1 MLGYIEKYIYFYF
14 KRGKFMHCV
23 LYFNQWFSSIGNIIK
38 RIKEINPSVYVI
50 ASSKNPDHVY
60 KAFVDKFIVEERYA
74 NVDDYIDF
82 VVNTCKENKVNLFF
96 VKDKQLEI
104 AKNRNKFDEIG
115 TGLVLEN
122 YDTLEKLSSKADVYG
137 RLGEVDFLKW
147 LIPDYYISDKYHNTS
162 YNWVLQSIENGT
174 CCFKYD
180 SDEGGMSFRRVGD
193 TSLNIDTLRNQQ
205 CTVVSKEQ
213 VLNMIK
219 SASIDQM
226 SKVLFME
233 TLDSP
238 EISVDCYNSS
248 KGFIA
253 VCRCK
258 EQRKQR
264 IFYNE
269 LLYYICKEIANTY
282 KFTGPFNVQFR
293 FKHGSDTDS
302 LTNIRLLEINP
313 RMSGGLYYL
322 ASVGLDIAQAV
333 LKDALDK
340 QGIGTEIRDYNIDD
354 FRNFK
359 DKYVTYIE
367 HAVVLQGK
375 NREIDLVEV
384 RNSGK

>member
-1 MLGYIEKYIYFYF
+1 
-14 KRGKFMHCV
+14 MHCV

-38 RIKEINPSVYVI
+38 KIKETNPGVYVI

-60 KAFVDKFIVEERYA
+60 KAFVDKFIVEEDYA

-96 VKDKQLEI
+96 VKAKQLEI
-104 AKNRNKFDEIG
+104 AKNKDKFNEIG

-122 YDTLEKLSSKADVYG
+122 YDTLEKLSSKADVYA

-147 LIPDYYISDKYHNTS
+147 LIPDYYISNKYHNTNHS
-162 YNWVLQSIENGT
+162 WVWQSIENET
-174 CCFKYD
+174 FCFKYD
-180 SDEGGMSFRRVGD
+180 SDEGGMSFRRVRD
-193 TSLNIDTLRNQQ
+193 ISLNIDTLRDQQ
-205 CTVVSKEQ
+205 SNIVSKEQ
-213 VLNMIK
+213 AINMIK
-219 SASIDQM
+219 NASREQLN
-226 SKVLFME
+226 KVLFME
-233 TLDSP
+233 ILDSP
-238 EISVDCYNSS
+238 EISVDCYNSK

-264 IFYNE
+264 VFYNE

-282 KFTGPFNVQFR
+282 EFKGPFNVQFR

-322 ASVGLDIAQAV
+322 AAVGLDIAQAV
-333 LKDALDK
+333 LKDALDEK
-340 QGIGTEIRDYNIDD
+340 GIGTDIRDYNIDE